1 MRIAFIYGQFSL
13 GPRPIDFK
21 NMWTSPR
28 GLTGSE
34 LSCIMLCKAMRERG
48 HDAQLYMGKLPPDGS
63 KWDVAYS
70 WLEPDQ
76 LRTVKAKLRMVNQ
89 QVNDF
94 AYCQPG
100 YDKFVDIY
108 TSPSKTHRDYLL
120 SLCDECCDPQKW
132 RILPNGVD
140 PSQYDVSK
148 KVPGRVI
155 YASSP
160 DRGLHLLLEAWPEIK
175 RRVPHA
181 HLRVFYE
188 MSEHL
193 KTFGHQELFVLNDG
207 RGQPVVERGLTE
219 IGYRIRYIQRALELY
234 KRFDVENVGSVSRER
249 MAVEM
254 SEAEVLAYPCDT
266 IRFTEGFS
274 VTTMEACA
282 AGAVP
287 VIRGVDSLS
296 EIYGDLPS
304 CLADTNQRKFISAVC
319 MALDNTE
326 GFADD
331 CRSIGSRIAGQH
343 TWPILAEK
351 LEEIIREASGSADNT
366 A

>member
-1 MRIAFIYGQFSL
+1 MRIAFLYGSFSL
-13 GPRPIDFK
+13 GERPIDTK
-21 NMWTSPR
+21 NLFTSPR

-34 LSCIMLCKAMRERG
+34 ISCIMLCRAMQLRG
-48 HDAQLYMGKLPPDGS
+48 HDAHLFIGKMPREGS
-63 KWDVAYS
+63 QWDVAYS

-76 LRTVKAKLRMVNQ
+76 LRTIDARLRMVNQ

-94 AYCQPG
+94 AYCHPG
-100 YDKFVDIY
+100 FDEFVDIY
-108 TSPSKTHRDYLL
+108 TSPSETHKQYLL
-120 SLCDECCDPQKW
+120 SLPGEHAIHPDKW
-132 RILPNGVD
+132 VVIPNGVD
-140 PSQYDVSK
+140 PSQYDISK

-188 MSEHL
+188 MSSHL
-193 KTFGHQELFVLNDG
+193 KTFGQQEIFMV
-207 RGQPVVERGLTE
+207 RGQVELGLTE
-219 IGYRIRYIQRALELY
+219 VGYRIRYIQRALELY

-249 MAVEM
+249 MALEM

-282 AGAVP
+282 AGAIP
-287 VIRGVDSLS
+287 VVVGVDALQ
-296 EIYGDLPS
+296 EIYGELPTCIAPGDPFAES
-304 CLADTNQRKFISAVC
+304 VMLALMLRESEDILRAHREIGYKIAQRHAWPTIAERLEKIINDALADPSHNA
-319 MALDNTE
+319 A
-326 GFADD
+326 
-331 CRSIGSRIAGQH
+331 
-343 TWPILAEK
+343 
-351 LEEIIREASGSADNT
+351 
-366 A
+366 